1 MSTNAAPVVA
11 ARSVP
16 ADRGWQWIV
25 DAWTLTAGYRAL
37 FVGLVVAFLALA
49 MVSSLVPFV
58 GTIVMGLF
66 TPVLQAGLILGC
78 DALHRGERLKV
89 DHLFAGFERHT
100 GKLVMLGGVSVIAGL
115 VMLLIGAA
123 IVGPQ
128 ALGPLLSGIPPAPD
142 QMADIL
148 MRMLL
153 AALVVIALS
162 LPFYMA
168 VWFAVPLIAL
178 RGVEVGAAMS
188 ASFSGCLKNVLSFLV
203 WSVAVLVLAV
213 VPCLPFFMAAVLHL
227 PVMLLLASTLP
238 MMVGG
243 VLLAAL
249 FFASLYTS
257 YRDVF
262 AADDAMTP
270 AAGSVNVRSPH
281 G

>member
-1 MSTNAAPVVA
+1 MPTNAASAVA

-16 ADRGWQWIV
+16 AGRGWDWILE
-25 DAWTLTAGYRAL
+25 AWTLTAGYRAL
-37 FVGLVVAFLALA
+37 FVGLVVAFMALA
-49 MVSSLVPFV
+49 IVGTLVPVV
-58 GTIVMGLF
+58 GSIVMGLF

-78 DALHRGERLKV
+78 DALHRGEPLKV
-89 DHLFAGFERHT
+89 DHLFAGFQRHT
-100 GKLVMLGGVSVIAGL
+100 GKLVMLGGLSVIAGL

-142 QMADIL
+142 QMLDMF
-148 MRMLL
+148 MRMAL

-178 RGVEVGAAMS
+178 RGIEVGAAMS
-188 ASFSGCLKNVLSFLV
+188 ASFNACLTNMMPFLV
-203 WSVAVLVLAV
+203 WSLAILGLAIVPFLPFVIAV
-213 VPCLPFFMAAVLHL
+213 VLRLPLIL
-227 PVMLLLASTLP
+227 ILASTLP
-238 MMVGG
+238 MMLACIV
-243 VLLAAL
+243 LAAL

-257 YRDVF
+257 YLDVF
-262 AADDAMTP
+262 A
-270 AAGSVNVRSPH
+270 NVRSPH

>member
-1 MSTNAAPVVA
+1 MPTSSAPVAV

-16 ADRGWQWIV
+16 AGRGWQWIV
-25 DAWTLTAGYRAL
+25 EVWTLTAGYRPL
-37 FVGLVVAFLALA
+37 FVGLVVAFMAFA
-49 MVSSLVPFV
+49 IVASIIPVIGSIIIGLV
-58 GTIVMGLF
+58 

-78 DALHRGERLKV
+78 DALHRGEPLKI

-100 GKLVMLGGVSVIAGL
+100 GRLVMLGGVSVIAGL
-115 VMLLIGAA
+115 AMLIVGAV
-123 IVGPQ
+123 IVGPS

-142 QMADIL
+142 QMVDIFV
-148 MRMLL
+148 RMLL

-188 ASFSGCLKNVLSFLV
+188 ASFTACLTNTLPFLV
-203 WSVAVLVLAV
+203 WSLAVLGLAI
-213 VPCLPFFMAAVLHL
+213 VPCVPFFIAVALHL

-238 MMVGG
+238 MMLAG
-243 VLLAAL
+243 VALAAL

-257 YRDVF
+257 YIDVF
-262 AADDAMTP
+262 A
-270 AAGSVNVRSPH
+270 VNVGSPH

>member
-1 MSTNAAPVVA
+1 MSTNAASVVA

-16 ADRGWQWIV
+16 AGRGWQWIV
-25 DAWTLTAGYRAL
+25 DAWTLTAGYRPL
-37 FVGLVVAFLALA
+37 FVGLVVAFMGLAIVA
-49 MVSSLVPFV
+49 SFVPLI
-58 GTIVMGLF
+58 GSIVMGLF

-78 DALHRGERLKV
+78 DALHRGEPLKV

-100 GKLVMLGGVSVIAGL
+100 GRLVMLGGVSVIAGL

-142 QMADIL
+142 QMVGIF

-153 AALVVIALS
+153 AALVVVALS

-188 ASFSGCLKNVLSFLV
+188 ASFTGCLSNVLPFLV
-203 WSVAVLVLAV
+203 WSVAVLGLAI
-213 VPCLPFFMAAVLHL
+213 VPFLPFVIAAVLRL
-227 PVMLLLASTLP
+227 PVTLLLASALP
-238 MMVGG
+238 MMLGCIV
-243 VLLAAL
+243 LAAL
-249 FFASLYTS
+249 LFASLYTS

-262 AADDAMTP
+262 ATETEMTS
-270 AAGSVNVRSPH
+270 AAR
-281 G
+281 

>member
-1 MSTNAAPVVA
+1 MSTNATPVAA

-16 ADRGWQWIV
+16 AGRGWQWIV
-25 DAWTLTAGYRAL
+25 DAWELTAGYRVL
-37 FVGLVVAFLALA
+37 FVGLVVAFMALA
-49 MVSSLVPFV
+49 IVASIVPLI
-58 GTIVMGLF
+58 GSIVMGLF
-66 TPVLQAGLILGC
+66 TPVLQAGLVLGC
-78 DALHRGERLKV
+78 DALHRGEPLKV

-100 GKLVMLGGVSVIAGL
+100 GRLVMLGGVSVIAGL

-128 ALGPLLSGIPPAPD
+128 ALAPLLSGIPPAPD
-142 QMADIL
+142 QMVDIF

-188 ASFSGCLKNVLSFLV
+188 ASFSGCLNNMLPFLV
-203 WSVAVLVLAV
+203 WSLAVLGIAI
-213 VPCLPFFMAAVLHL
+213 VPCLPFFIAVALHL
-227 PVMLLLASTLP
+227 PVTLILASTLP
-238 MMVGG
+238 MMLAGIA
-243 VLLAAL
+243 LAAL

-262 AADDAMTP
+262 AAEHETTL
-270 AAGSVNVRSPH
+270 AAR
-281 G
+281 

>member
-11 ARSVP
+11 VRSVP
-16 ADRGWQWIV
+16 AGQGWQWIV

-37 FVGLVVAFLALA
+37 FVGLVVAFMALA
-49 MVSSLVPFV
+49 IVASVVPFV
-58 GTIVMGLF
+58 GSIVMGLF

-78 DALHRGERLKV
+78 DALHRGEPLKI

-100 GKLVMLGGVSVIAGL
+100 GRLVMLGGVSVIAGF
-115 VMLLIGAA
+115 VMLAIGAV

-128 ALGPLLSGIPPAPD
+128 ALVPLLSGIPPAPD
-142 QMADIL
+142 QMVEL
-148 MRMLL
+148 FMRMLL

-188 ASFSGCLKNVLSFLV
+188 ASFNACVKNVVPFLV
-203 WSVAVLVLAV
+203 WSVAVLGLAI
-213 VPCLPFFMAAVLHL
+213 VPCLPFFIAVALHL
-227 PVMLLLASTLP
+227 PVTLLLASTLP
-238 MMVGG
+238 MMVAGIA
-243 VLLAAL
+243 LAAL

-257 YRDVF
+257 YQDVF
-262 AADDAMTP
+262 ASEHEMTS
-270 AAGSVNVRSPH
+270 AAR
-281 G
+281 